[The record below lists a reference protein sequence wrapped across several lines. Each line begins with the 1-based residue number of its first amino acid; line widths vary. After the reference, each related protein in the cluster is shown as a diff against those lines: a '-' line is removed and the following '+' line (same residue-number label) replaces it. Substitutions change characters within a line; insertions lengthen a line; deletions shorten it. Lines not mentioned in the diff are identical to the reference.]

1 MSLSTCTNTPLTT
14 LLDTFIDLSAC
25 KRVTEVGLTHL
36 DWDFEKLNI
45 EVNSH

>member
-1 MSLSTCTNTPLTT
+1 MSLSTCTNISWTTP
-14 LLDTFIDLSAC
+14 LDTFIDLLAC

-36 DWDFEKLNI
+36 DLDFEKLNI